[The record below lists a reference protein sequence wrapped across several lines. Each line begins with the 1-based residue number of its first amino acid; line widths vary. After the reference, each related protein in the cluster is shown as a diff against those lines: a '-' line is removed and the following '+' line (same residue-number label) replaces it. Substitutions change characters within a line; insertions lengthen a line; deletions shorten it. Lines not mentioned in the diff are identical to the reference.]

1 MRVPTTDYSPLRQ
14 ANSAKVQAQR
24 TQFIAPNIDYQ
35 TRSLE
40 RRKQGLDS
48 TMSHLKNQE
57 MLGTLKFINSSLTN
71 LIAGGLGAMEAKQGQ
86 QAQAM
91 VSQMADDLKTYTAQ
105 GFANGDF
112 YYEYTDVDTDP
123 THNTGGKASLTL
135 HGADK
140 IQAFQDQQ
148 MKTLQSQGWLR
159 NIEDGAMSSMQGV
172 YSGMQSS
179 MAQDFF
185 AKQASDKA
193 KLEQLNLQNAIDSD
207 MAETNFTDYR
217 RTDRFLSSLKGYTP
231 QAIEMMR
238 RSAHE
243 QVDIGRASDIVR
255 TTAMNQGTQPAVDY
269 ANSVSDQR
277 NYGVD
282 TRNRLV
288 GLAHTYGN
296 QAKAAAMNSG
306 MQFMDT
312 EIQNALTSGTT
323 PDFKSLWDQKKEE
336 NSRLPK
342 EQRDAYESGMEKSQ
356 LGYLLDY
363 KNNAMKDIDFKGID
377 QIEEE
382 FERTNSP
389 EFNNMFEGT
398 ASTIAVRDAIRKEYS
413 DRINAY
419 RKAEA
424 DYYKALGADYEKAD
438 KAARA
443 ESKDMLTLMQG
454 EAENVHQ
461 DFKDRKISGAEAVE
475 KLYSYRKSAEEAMAD
490 RPVDFKDIYNFQ
502 KTVNKLIHD
511 VSTEYIEKNVYKDEI
526 NQAMKR
532 ADDFFFQFYGVDTDE
547 TQRMAYDDAMNT
559 AKGSLLDLAY
569 DGKNLNQADFDRRIT
584 DIIAVYQLKMLSTYD
599 PNKIKGSKDAVKI
612 LSSFEDNPNA
622 VYEKNDKGDR
632 EWVWVNEDARKN
644 FANAAK
650 LGQQMIDEE
659 YGIDIDYDKPI
670 EYGSIRG
677 QLEDNGAENKGL
689 VPVYT
694 AKDGKRYTIQ
704 GGKVYQYFNHRTASE
719 IKRK

>member
-1 MRVPTTDYSPLRQ
+1 MRVPTTDYSPLINAKRTETQ
-14 ANSAKVQAQR
+14 AKRS
-24 TQFIAPNIDYQ
+24 QFIAPQIDYQ
-35 TRSLE
+35 TKSLQLQE
-40 RRKQGLDS
+40 KGLDRTIS
-48 TMSHLKNQE
+48 HINTQKGINTLSFMYETVKTMAESV
-57 MLGTLKFINSSLTN
+57 FS
-71 LIAGGLGAMEAKQGQ
+71 AVAAKQM
-86 QAQAM
+86 AASQAM
-91 VSQMADDLKTYTAQ
+91 GNGMAQSWQTKVSQMVADGKLNVNTS
-105 GFANGDF
+105 
-112 YYEYTDVDTDP
+112 VDYDP
-123 THNTGGKASLTL
+123 TDAEGGVSSAYIEGMDELQK
-135 HGADK
+135 
-140 IQAFQDQQ
+140 FQDQQ
-148 MKTLQSQGWLR
+148 IEQIKSQGWMPS
-159 NIEDGAMSSMQGV
+159 IERQTISAMQGI
-172 YSGMQSS
+172 YANGQQKIL
-179 MAQDFF
+179 QDFY
-185 AKQASDKA
+185 AKETADRYR
-193 KLEQLNLQNAIDSD
+193 LEQMNLQNAINADS
-207 MAETNFTDYR
+207 AETNFTDHR
-217 RTDRFLSSLKGYTP
+217 NVDGFLSSLKGYTP
-231 QAIEMMR
+231 QAMAMMTQ
-238 RSAHE
+238 SAYS
-243 QVDIGRASDIVR
+243 QVDLNRASDTVR
-255 TTAMNQGTQPAVDY
+255 TTAMNQGTQAAVDY
-269 ANSVSDQR
+269 ANTVSDQR
-277 NYGVD
+277 KYGID
-282 TRNRLV
+282 TRNRLI
-288 GLAHTYGN
+288 GLAHTSGN
-296 QAKAAAMNSG
+296 QAKVAAMNSG

-342 EQRDAYESGMEKSQ
+342 EQRDAYEAGMEKSQ

-398 ASTIAVRDAIRKEYS
+398 SSTVAVRDAIRKEYA
-413 DRINAY
+413 DRISAY
-419 RKAEA
+419 KKAEREFNR
-424 DYYKALGADYEKAD
+424 DNEKAQEKVD
-438 KAARA
+438 KAAKE
-443 ESKDMLTLMQG
+443 ESKNLLTLMQS

-490 RPVDFKDIYNFQ
+490 RPVDFKDVYNFQ

-526 NQAMKR
+526 NKAMKR

-644 FANAAK
+644 FTNAAK